1 MCCYTVMTVK
11 KRIQSMIATEVE
23 VFSISQNARTSWK
36 TPLIAV
42 ADADDELFPQLK
54 KVVRPT
60 HALPED
66 LLPGARS
73 VIAYFLPFDERIPRS
88 NRIGRLASEEWAVAY
103 IETNAL
109 IDAINGRLAT
119 GLREHGCQAALIP
132 ATYNFDEETLMSDW
146 SHKHVAYI
154 AGLGTFGLHHMLITA
169 QGCAGRLGTLVTDA
183 VIEPTPRPTGEACL
197 HKHNGSCVAC
207 VRNCVPG
214 ALTETGA
221 DFDRHAC
228 YALCL
233 ENSQLYS
240 ALGLADVCGK
250 CASIVPCSFTNP
262 VTRLESATP

>member
-1 MCCYTVMTVK
+1 MNDW
-11 KRIQSMIATEVE
+11 IQSLIATAIEA
-23 VFSISQNARTSWK
+23 FRTSQNARTSWK
-36 TPLIAV
+36 EPLIAV
-42 ADADDELFPQLK
+42 ADAGDKLFPRLK
-54 KVVRPT
+54 EVTRPT

-88 NRIGRLASEEWAVAY
+88 NWGGRFASEEWAVAY

-109 IDAINGRLAT
+109 IAAINARLAA
-119 GLREHGCQAALIP
+119 GLRERGHETALIP
-132 ATYNFDEETLMSDW
+132 ATHNFDEEILMSDW

-183 VIEPTPRPTGEACL
+183 VIKPTPRPTGEACL
-197 HKHNGSCVAC
+197 HKHNDSCRAC
-207 VRNCVPG
+207 VRKCVAG
-214 ALTETGA
+214 ALTETGE
-221 DFDRHAC
+221 DFDRQAC
-228 YALCL
+228 YAVCL
-233 ENSQLYS
+233 ENGQLHS

-262 VTRLESATP
+262 VARLESATS

>member
-1 MCCYTVMTVK
+1 MND
-11 KRIQSMIATEVE
+11 RIQSLIVTAIEAFRTSHNV
-23 VFSISQNARTSWK
+23 RTSWK

-42 ADADDELFPQLK
+42 ADAADELFPRLK
-54 KVVRPT
+54 EVVRPT

-88 NRIGRLASEEWAVAY
+88 NRTGRLASEEWALAY

-109 IDAINGRLAT
+109 IGVINGRLAAD
-119 GLREHGCQAALIP
+119 LREQGHKTVLIP
-132 ATYNFDEETLMSDW
+132 ATHNFDQETLMSDW

-207 VRNCVPG
+207 VRKCAAG

-221 DFDRHAC
+221 AFDRHAC

-233 ENSQLYS
+233 ANGQLHS

-262 VTRLESATP
+262 VAGLQSTTP